1 MKLAVYSAIDVG
13 LVRKNNQDSI
23 LADKENG
30 IFIVADGMG
39 GHQGGEVASRLA
51 VQTIAKIM
59 TDKENRTHSPTNDLK
74 RACEEAN
81 TTIYQESRKK
91 LHLRGMGTTVCMLF
105 FPNEEKNQKAYI
117 ANIGD
122 SRIYMEKERKMWLL
136 TEDHNFITT
145 QKKASFLSGEPM
157 PAPSAED
164 NILTK
169 SVGFFPKME
178 PDIFE
183 KKIEKGEKYII
194 CSDGLSGFVP
204 YEEIHDILKTYT
216 LQDVPRECI
225 KKALEAGGGD
235 NISVIAIEVQ

>member
-23 LADKENG
+23 LVDKENG

-59 TDKENRTHSPTNDLK
+59 TDKENRTHSPINDLK

-122 SRIYMEKERKMWLL
+122 SRIYMEKEGKMWLL

-157 PAPSAED
+157 PVPSAED

-178 PDIFE
+178 PDIVE
-183 KKIEKGEKYII
+183 KKLEQGEKYII

-204 YEEIHDILKTYT
+204 HEEIHDILKTYT
-216 LQDVPRECI
+216 LQDVPGECI